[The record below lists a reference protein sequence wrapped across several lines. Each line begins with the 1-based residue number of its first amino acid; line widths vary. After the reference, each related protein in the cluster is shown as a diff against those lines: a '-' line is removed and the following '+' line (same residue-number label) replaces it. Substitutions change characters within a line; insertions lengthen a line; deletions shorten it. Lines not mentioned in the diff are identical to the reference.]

1 MTQKTEDL
9 HEVEDP
15 KVKYYEPKPEGEKRF
30 WKDHMVK
37 KHADRNGNGDD
48 VFSGT
53 INTVPHTHK
62 GNLPKGAENVFKD
75 TTVIQSAGVK
85 ARRNAVAEAARRA
98 LAKADLSEAENPSM
112 GAGATSDSPGV
123 GQSSMGG
130 KIDDSGANQQSPAG
144 TKVSGGAAD
153 TLEKIA
159 MQAADLHDKVS
170 NEDKEVND
178 WAQQKL
184 AEVKDALDEVYEYM
198 ANGTG
203 GGDTDNAATDTAK
216 VNPNVKEDIAT
227 PANKF
232 AKTIP
237 VKKQAK
243 PSFYTKMKESRDLTE
258 KLAADATA
266 ADYIDDFV
274 HSTDPKF
281 DGKSKEKRKEM
292 ALAAFYAAQ
301 QNEEAKMVHSVHVR
315 DYGDDDHTAAS
326 QFQHPD
332 FDKTVKAHGG
342 DFHYHSDKGV
352 AFKFAQPHNARAF
365 AGEVNRKFKSLD
377 ADTPEHVHEEAKLNE
392 GAMMDHMFKIKH
404 KHLETGETKE
414 AHIRARDAAEARNA
428 IEGHYGHSKQDWKYL
443 GTKQVAE
450 EAKLNEGDPIVRT
463 KSFPGEPPVGTYAY
477 MRRQGTLP
485 KPVQAKSTKEEV
497 EISEKVEVT
506 IKKQTSDEPNVSK
519 RHVTYDVYHDG
530 KYHKTFKDINDAM
543 DHKEKMQEATDPAAP
558 KRGRGRPAKPDD
570 AEEASDTHIIMQ
582 LRKASSIGKPVT
594 FKNGETHP
602 VSKTD
607 ARKALAMHD
616 AHPTT
621 IKKDEFANR
630 LHQSHGSFKSAVAG
644 QAEAPPLDLMQ
655 KILAA
660 RAARKAGQ

>member
-1 MTQKTEDL
+1 MTQKINDL
-9 HEVEDP
+9 QEVEDP

-53 INTVPHTHK
+53 INKALPPHK
-62 GNLPKGAENVFKD
+62 GKAPKGAEGVFKD
-75 TTVIQSAGVK
+75 AASIHDAGVA

-98 LAKADLSEAENPSM
+98 IAKADLNEAENPSM

-144 TKVSGGAAD
+144 TKVSGGVAD

-227 PANKF
+227 PADKF
-232 AKTIP
+232 SKPIP

-274 HSTDPKF
+274 HSDDPKF
-281 DGKSKEKRKEM
+281 AGKSKEKRKEM
-292 ALAAFYAAQ
+292 ALAAFYSAQ
-301 QNEEAKMVHSVHVR
+301 RNEEAKMIHSVHVR
-315 DYGDDDHTAAS
+315 DYGSDDDHSAAS
-326 QFQHPD
+326 EFSHPD

-352 AFKFAQPHNARAF
+352 AFKFAQAHHARAF
-365 AGEVNRKFKSLD
+365 AVEVNRKFKSLD
-377 ADTPEHVHEEAKLNE
+377 ADTPEHVNEEVEL
-392 GAMMDHMFKIKH
+392 D
-404 KHLETGETKE
+404 
-414 AHIRARDAAEARNA
+414 
-428 IEGHYGHSKQDWKYL
+428 
-443 GTKQVAE
+443 
-450 EAKLNEGDPIVRT
+450 EGDPIVRT
-463 KSFPGEPPVGTYAY
+463 KSFPGEPPAGTYAD
-477 MRRQGTLP
+477 MRRKGTLP
-485 KPVQAKSTKEEV
+485 KPIQAKDKDVKEEV

-530 KYHKTFKDINDAM
+530 KYHKTFKDVNDAM

-558 KRGRGRPAKPDD
+558 KRGRGRPAKPVD
-570 AEEASDTHIIMQ
+570 AEEASDTHPIMQ

-602 VSKTD
+602 VSKSD

-616 AHPTT
+616 ALPNT

-630 LHQSHGSFKSAVAG
+630 LHHSHGSFKDAISG
-644 QAEAPPLDLMQ
+644 KAEAPPLDLMQ

>member
-1 MTQKTEDL
+1 MTQKTDDL

-98 LAKADLSEAENPSM
+98 LAKADLSEAENPAM

-144 TKVSGGAAD
+144 TKVSGGVAD

-170 NEDKEVND
+170 NDDKEVND

-216 VNPNVKEDIAT
+216 TNPNVKEAAD
-227 PANKF
+227 KF
-232 AKTIP
+232 TKPIP
-237 VKKQAK
+237 IKKQAK
-243 PSFYTKMKESRDLTE
+243 ASFYTKMKESRDLTE

-266 ADYIDDFV
+266 ADYIHDFV
-274 HSTDPKF
+274 HSDDPKF
-281 DGKSKEKRKEM
+281 AGKSKEKRKEM
-292 ALAAFYAAQ
+292 ALAAFYSAQ
-301 QNEEAKMVHSVHVR
+301 RNEEAELEEEAKMVHSVHVR
-315 DYGDDDHTAAS
+315 DYGDDDHNAAS

-392 GAMMDHMFKIKH
+392 G
-404 KHLETGETKE
+404 
-414 AHIRARDAAEARNA
+414 
-428 IEGHYGHSKQDWKYL
+428 
-443 GTKQVAE
+443 
-450 EAKLNEGDPIVRT
+450 DPIVRT
-463 KSFPGEPPVGTYAY
+463 KSFPGEPPVGTYAD
-477 MRRQGTLP
+477 MRRKGTLP
-485 KPVQAKSTKEEV
+485 KPVQAKSTKEAV
-497 EISEKVEVT
+497 
-506 IKKQTSDEPNVSK
+506 
-519 RHVTYDVYHDG
+519 G
-530 KYHKTFKDINDAM
+530 
-543 DHKEKMQEATDPAAP
+543 EATDPTAP
-558 KRGRGRPAKPDD
+558 KRGRGRPPKPPE

>member
-1 MTQKTEDL
+1 MTQKINDL
-9 HEVEDP
+9 QEVEDP

-53 INTVPHTHK
+53 INKALPPHK
-62 GNLPKGAENVFKD
+62 GEVPKGAEGVFKD
-75 TTVIQSAGVK
+75 ASTIQKAGVT

-98 LAKADLSEAENPSM
+98 VAKADLSEAENPAM

-144 TKVSGGAAD
+144 TKVSGGVAD

-237 VKKQAK
+237 VKKQTK

-292 ALAAFYAAQ
+292 ALAAFYSAQ
-301 QNEEAKMVHSVHVR
+301 RNEEV
-315 DYGDDDHTAAS
+315 
-326 QFQHPD
+326 
-332 FDKTVKAHGG
+332 
-342 DFHYHSDKGV
+342 
-352 AFKFAQPHNARAF
+352 
-365 AGEVNRKFKSLD
+365 ELD
-377 ADTPEHVHEEAKLNE
+377 
-392 GAMMDHMFKIKH
+392 
-404 KHLETGETKE
+404 
-414 AHIRARDAAEARNA
+414 
-428 IEGHYGHSKQDWKYL
+428 
-443 GTKQVAE
+443 
-450 EAKLNEGDPIVRT
+450 EGDPIVRT
-463 KSFPGEPPVGTYAY
+463 KSFPGEPPVGTYAD
-477 MRRQGTLP
+477 MRRKGTLP
-485 KPVQAKSTKEEV
+485 KPVQAKDKDVKEEV

-530 KYHKTFKDINDAM
+530 KYHKTFKDVNDAM

-558 KRGRGRPAKPDD
+558 KRGRGRPAKPVD
-570 AEEASDTHIIMQ
+570 AEEASDTHPIMQ

-602 VSKTD
+602 VSKSD

-616 AHPTT
+616 ALPNT

-630 LHQSHGSFKSAVAG
+630 LHQSHGSFKDAISG
-644 QAEAPPLDLMQ
+644 KAEAPQLDLMQ